1 MKNCAKII
9 AAVTVMFIWAGYAEA
24 YSPSDFT
31 DVFTNPRPMSYC
43 SQSAN
48 INGVAGQ
55 SGVCAGGLFYY
66 TETVTGFRDQNNP
79 NEPKRLCQKDITCS
93 PEPQVMYMGGTY
105 NSNNNYDGKVPS
117 LFRVYIPP
125 GTTGINMSLY
135 VSPVKVAA
143 VVRMGQP
150 PVNPNKP
157 ISEYGNIQSVGLR
170 MNDVMN
176 GGDFWTRNGD
186 GNIQIFYGGAI
197 DQTVLQSKAFS
208 DRWIY
213 IQVVN
218 YDGAWLQTL
227 TFNMTIGD
235 MTAYRNWY
243 NSIVDNWACY
253 DNPGNAA
260 KCSGI
265 PTPTLYTVNFTAGT
279 GGTVS
284 SASQT
289 VSHGGSTSPV
299 TATPNSNY
307 TFVNWTGPNG
317 FTSPSN
323 SLTVSNVMAS
333 ATYTANFQFQPQST
347 EYSVK
352 FLTSTGGTISGN
364 ISQTILTQGA
374 SCTEVKATPN
384 SNYQFSSWTTG
395 SGQFYSSSNP
405 LTISNVTADMAVVAN
420 FQPIPVTTRTVTFL
434 NGPGGLVIGNSEQ
447 KVIQNNN
454 ATEVKAIPDSGYL
467 FENWTGTGGFTTLTD
482 NPLIVKNV
490 TSDMTITA
498 NFASVPTPSQRL
510 KIAVD
515 VPQDRI
521 GRFAADVPRMI
532 TVDEAKSYLSVALNP
547 ELQFHNLPKGNYDL
561 YAVVLVNGDFYVATK
576 DVLPSQTAFVKWI
589 GEEEVRSYD
598 TKELSGDTSV
608 IFTAFENIKQN
619 ATLPSP
625 QFFVS
630 NGFRFFAVIAPS
642 GSSNLNAFLNSFR
655 GAEIYFSSD
664 IK

>member
-1 MKNCAKII
+1 MKNCVKII
-9 AAVTVMFIWAGYAEA
+9 AAVMVLWIGSGHAEA
-24 YSPSDFT
+24 SDFT
-31 DVFTNPRPMSYC
+31 DLFTKPKMVWYC
-43 SQSAN
+43 SQSAA
-48 INGVAGQ
+48 INGVTGI
-55 SGVCAGGLFYY
+55 SGVCASGLYYY
-66 TETVTGFRDQNNP
+66 TEMVSGFHDQNNP
-79 NEPKRLCQKDITCS
+79 NEPKILCQNNMSCT
-93 PEPQVMYMGGTY
+93 PEPSVMYMGGTY
-105 NSNNNYDGKVPS
+105 LSYNSFDGIVPS
-117 LFRVYIPP
+117 LFRIYIPP
-125 GTTGINMSLY
+125 GVTNINMQLY
-135 VSPVKVAA
+135 VSPVRVAA

-150 PVNPNKP
+150 PANPNKSV
-157 ISEYGNIQSVGLR
+157 SEYGNIQSVGLL

-176 GGDFWTRNGD
+176 GEDLWTRNGD
-186 GNIQIFYGGAI
+186 GHIDIFYGGGFI
-197 DQTVLQSKAFS
+197 DQNKLLSKGFS
-208 DRWIY
+208 DRWLY
-213 IQVVN
+213 IQIVN
-218 YDGAWLQTL
+218 YDSAWLQKL
-227 TFNMTIGD
+227 NFSMTIGD
-235 MTAYRNWY
+235 LSAYRNWY
-243 NSIVDNWACY
+243 NSANWDCY

-284 SASQT
+284 STSQT
-289 VSHGGSTSPV
+289 ISQGGSTATV
-299 TATPNSNY
+299 TAIPNPNY
-307 TFVNWTGPNG
+307 TFVNWKDQSGNIISTNATLPAQ
-317 FTSPSN
+317 
-323 SLTVSNVMAS
+323 NVTAPM
-333 ATYTANFQFQPQST
+333 TYTANFQFQPQST

-352 FLTSTGGTISGN
+352 FLTSTGGTINGI

-405 LTISNVTADMAVVAN
+405 LTISNVTSDMAVVAN

-434 NGPGGLVIGNSEQ
+434 NSAGGLVIGNSVQ
-447 KVIQNNN
+447 KVIDNNN
-454 ATEVKAIPDSGYL
+454 ATEVKAIPDSGYQ

-482 NPLIVKNV
+482 NPLTVKNV

-515 VPQDRI
+515 VPQDKI

-598 TKELSGDTSV
+598 TRELSGDTSV
-608 IFTAFENIKQN
+608 VFTAFESIKQN
-619 ATLPSP
+619 TTLPSP

-630 NGFRFFAVIAPS
+630 NTFRFFAVIAPS

-655 GAEIYFSSD
+655 GAEIYFSPD

>member
-1 MKNCAKII
+1 M
-9 AAVTVMFIWAGYAEA
+9 VLFIGMGYAEA

-31 DVFTNPRPMSYC
+31 DVFTNPKLMWYC
-43 SQSAN
+43 SQSSSV
-48 INGVAGQ
+48 NGVAGV
-55 SGVCAGGLFYY
+55 SGVCAGGLYY
-66 TETVTGFRDQNNP
+66 YNETVTGFRDQNNP
-79 NEPKRLCQKDITCS
+79 NDSKRLCQNDTACN
-93 PEPQVMYMGGTY
+93 PVPTYMMIGGTY
-105 NSNNNYDGKVPS
+105 NSNNPSDGKVPP

-125 GTTGINMSLY
+125 GITGISMSLY
-135 VSPVKVAA
+135 VSPVRVA
-143 VVRMGQP
+143 VVARMGQP
-150 PVNPNKP
+150 PANPSKP
-157 ISEYGNIQSVGLR
+157 ISEYGNIQSVGL
-170 MNDVMN
+170 NLDDLMN
-176 GGDFWTRNGD
+176 GGELWTRNAD
-186 GNIQIFYGGAI
+186 GNIQIFYGGGGI
-197 DQTVLQSKAFS
+197 NQTVLQSKGFS
-208 DRWIY
+208 DRWLY
-213 IQVVN
+213 LQVVK
-218 YDGAWLQTL
+218 YDATWLETL

-235 MTAYRNWY
+235 MTAYKNWY
-243 NSIVDNWACY
+243 NSVNWDCY
-253 DNPGNAA
+253 DNPGNTA

-289 VSHGGSTSPV
+289 VTQGGSTSSV
-299 TATPNSNY
+299 TATPSANY
-307 TFVNWTGPNG
+307 TFVSWKDQSGNIISTNATLPAQ
-317 FTSPSN
+317 
-323 SLTVSNVMAS
+323 NVTAPM
-333 ATYTANFQFQPQST
+333 TYTANFQFQPQST

-405 LTISNVTADMAVVAN
+405 LTISNVTSDMAVVAN

-434 NGPGGLVIGNSEQ
+434 NSAGGLVIGNSEQ

-454 ATEVKAIPDSGYL
+454 ATEVKAIPDSGHL

-482 NPLIVKNV
+482 NPLTVKNV

-515 VPQDRI
+515 VPQDKI

-598 TKELSGDTSV
+598 TRELSGDTSV
-608 IFTAFENIKQN
+608 VFTAFESIKQN
-619 ATLPSP
+619 TTLPSP

-630 NGFRFFAVIAPS
+630 NTFRFFAVIAPS

-655 GAEIYFSSD
+655 GAEIYFSPD

>member
-1 MKNCAKII
+1 M
-9 AAVTVMFIWAGYAEA
+9 
-24 YSPSDFT
+24 
-31 DVFTNPRPMSYC
+31 
-43 SQSAN
+43 
-48 INGVAGQ
+48 
-55 SGVCAGGLFYY
+55 
-66 TETVTGFRDQNNP
+66 
-79 NEPKRLCQKDITCS
+79 
-93 PEPQVMYMGGTY
+93 
-105 NSNNNYDGKVPS
+105 
-117 LFRVYIPP
+117 
-125 GTTGINMSLY
+125 
-135 VSPVKVAA
+135 
-143 VVRMGQP
+143 
-150 PVNPNKP
+150 
-157 ISEYGNIQSVGLR
+157 
-170 MNDVMN
+170 
-176 GGDFWTRNGD
+176 
-186 GNIQIFYGGAI
+186 
-197 DQTVLQSKAFS
+197 
-208 DRWIY
+208 
-213 IQVVN
+213 
-218 YDGAWLQTL
+218 
-227 TFNMTIGD
+227 
-235 MTAYRNWY
+235 
-243 NSIVDNWACY
+243 
-253 DNPGNAA
+253 
-260 KCSGI
+260 
-265 PTPTLYTVNFTAGT
+265 
-279 GGTVS
+279 
-284 SASQT
+284 
-289 VSHGGSTSPV
+289 
-299 TATPNSNY
+299 
-307 TFVNWTGPNG
+307 
-317 FTSPSN
+317 
-323 SLTVSNVMAS
+323 
-333 ATYTANFQFQPQST
+333 
-347 EYSVK
+347 K
-352 FLTSTGGTISGN
+352 FLTSTGGTINGN

-434 NGPGGLVIGNSEQ
+434 NSAGGLVIGNSEQ

-454 ATEVKAIPDSGYL
+454 ATEVKAIPDSGHL

-515 VPQDRI
+515 VPQDKI

-598 TKELSGDTSV
+598 TRELSGDTSV
-608 IFTAFENIKQN
+608 VFTAFESIKQN
-619 ATLPSP
+619 TTLPSP

-630 NGFRFFAVIAPS
+630 NTFRFFAVIAPS

-655 GAEIYFSSD
+655 GAEIYFSPD